1 MRYSLPASAGLAA
14 LSAVFALVVPAQA
27 ADCGCRDAV
36 RAALAR
42 QIPAPPPMPAVKPP
56 AKRAAARVA
65 HRTVPAC
72 NCGPAPRPMA
82 AAPAAQGGYNY
93 ASAGAVNT
101 YPYTHHWTV
110 APQGYVPPMNAAAA
124 AAAAGIPPY
133 DGPTDLPPYGPMPA
147 GYGEAAG
154 GGAAYAYGAAPAIT
168 VEQQGWIGG
177 VGYERS
183 GGGGGGGGGGG
194 MTLTLAQPD
203 SGNGPSYN
211 SFGQSYGGDYQS
223 ANQVNAWRTQAFTPP
238 ANSGSGSGSK

>member
-1 MRYSLPASAGLAA
+1 MRYSLLASASLMAFAFAAA
-14 LSAVFALVVPAQA
+14 LTPANA

-36 RAALAR
+36 RAALAK
-42 QIPAPPPMPAVKPP
+42 QAPAVQHAPMPVVQPP
-56 AKRAAARVA
+56 QKRAAARVA

-72 NCGPAPRPMA
+72 NCGPAPRA
-82 AAPAAQGGYNY
+82 AMPRAASYAEGGYDY
-93 ASAGAVNT
+93 RSARAVDT

-110 APQGYVPPMNAAAA
+110 APQGYVPPVAMASAS
-124 AAAAGIPPY
+124 AGIPAY

-147 GYGEAAG
+147 GYGDAG
-154 GGAAYAYGAAPAIT
+154 GGATAYAEAPAIT
-168 VEQQGWIGG
+168 VDQQGWIGG
-177 VGYERS
+177 VGYGHE

-203 SGNGPSYN
+203 SSNGPSYN

-238 ANSGSGSGSK
+238 ATTTSK